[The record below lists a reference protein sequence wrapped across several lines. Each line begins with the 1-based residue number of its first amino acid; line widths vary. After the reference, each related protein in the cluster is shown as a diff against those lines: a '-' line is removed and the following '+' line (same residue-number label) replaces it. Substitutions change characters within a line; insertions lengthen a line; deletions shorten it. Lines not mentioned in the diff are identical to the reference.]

1 MSRGSQETPRSLEY
15 GVLLGLLKEAREAS
29 GLSQKE
35 ICDRLGKPRNY
46 LIKVEGGERRLDVV
60 ETFALCEAMG
70 ADAMA
75 IFGRFAVEAARLGG
89 RSALQ
94 PEQPNA

>member
-1 MSRGSQETPRSLEY
+1 MSRGSQQTPRSAEY
-15 GVLLGLLKEAREAS
+15 GILLDLLRESRLAS

-60 ETFALCEAMG
+60 ELFTLCRAMG
-70 ADAMA
+70 TDPLVLLNA
-75 IFGRFAVEAARLGG
+75 FASRLP
-89 RSALQ
+89 R
-94 PEQPNA
+94 